1 MSRWR
6 FVRGWL
12 WPKFYRKF
20 NWELVVCLDEV
31 LKSMSL
37 IHVKIAHHS
46 RYGCSSVFFR
56 NLIARRLHHEC
67 SSNRA
72 ISLNANSLLEHWCY
86 SGKIYLRFWQGLHFS
101 STWNTPLFVM
111 LIILGFHFMLDSFL
125 YCIYEWPSWKNHHT
139 HFVILHI
146 CYDEFSS
153 FALCFFFFQ
162 VEFSRKSY
170 VFVLIFHIVNSR
182 FFATNWYQSKTWYSV
197 YGKIWNLIFCF

>member
-1 MSRWR
+1 MENFVGNFYFFLVEESLFYSLQWNSSQDGIFLFIAVKFMSRWR

-67 SSNRA
+67 PSNRA

-153 FALCFFFFQ
+153 FALCFFFF
-162 VEFSRKSY
+162 SSW
-170 VFVLIFHIVNSR
+170 VF
-182 FFATNWYQSKTWYSV
+182 T
-197 YGKIWNLIFCF
+197 